1 MIFVILAGF
10 KIGESEALL
19 LDGLSVEL
27 SVPLRSLVLASTY
40 SKKRL
45 LTTKMSTV
53 KALGN
58 CKLAFIRG

>member
-1 MIFVILAGF
+1 MVGI
-10 KIGESEALL
+10 KSGESEALL
-19 LDGLSVEL
+19 LDGRSGEL

-53 KALGN
+53 KALGT
-58 CKLAFIRG
+58 CKLAIIQG